1 VPQVFTYTF
10 TTAAAGGVC
19 GSVKNGGA
27 GGTTL
32 ASLTCGGLNIGGGA
46 ATVPE
51 GPTPDGASTRFEAT
65 CMGSSCVLGPI
76 ATGDPKS
83 CSDTGCPF
91 GTFLS
96 ISNGPLS
103 TCVNNTFATSASG
116 TLDLATGQM
125 SAGIPLSSEVTV
137 TGNAA
142 EPCPPCSGAPGPG
155 TCDGTA
161 ANPGAICTGV
171 NTSGDSYECLPSGS
185 TLPPFGVDQTP
196 AVTESLFA
204 DTAGTGDFCS
214 ATTGQATPGC
224 FAEPDCDYIEA
235 SGMPAGAITPG
246 IGHTIRLASIFC
258 IPKTGNL
265 LVDGAANLP
274 GPGEVTLP
282 ANGILSP

>member
-1 VPQVFTYTF
+1 
-10 TTAAAGGVC
+10 
-19 GSVKNGGA
+19 VKDGGA

-32 ASLTCGGLNIGGGA
+32 KSLTCGGLNIGGGS

-65 CMGSSCVLGPI
+65 CTGSDCVLGPI
-76 ATGDPKS
+76 STGDPKS

-185 TLPPFGVDQTP
+185 TLPPFGVDLTP